1 VPSSPTTH
9 TLHTPDKSLTLV
21 HSSTKIFRGHVRF
34 ISPHVQSCYTS
45 ISRTP
50 LIRSTSSLLTDR
62 RVWEGDP
69 CVLAAAWSGQKARSA
84 EPHRAPQPR
93 QRSNPSRC
101 NAMCSATP
109 FEAGT
114 DTFKRTTSSRP
125 GRSCGGTMLS
135 HTTVARESIACA
147 APRRCCCLQPGWE
160 FAQPRARFAPCSLR
174 SAAAPTAAR
183 PCAPP
188 PPHPTPARSHF
199 SPGPAPSRRYL
210 NAENGI
216 VDHSYVSGTIPTQIG
231 ALASL
236 KHM

>member
-1 VPSSPTTH
+1 MWQQ
-9 TLHTPDKSLTLV
+9 SLG
-21 HSSTKIFRGHVRF
+21 R
-34 ISPHVQSCYTS
+34 
-45 ISRTP
+45 
-50 LIRSTSSLLTDR
+50 DR
-62 RVWEGDP
+62 RRTRAVSIEDG
-69 CVLAAAWSGQKARSA
+69 GRA
-84 EPHRAPQPR
+84 EPCRAPQPR

-101 NAMCSATP
+101 NAMCTATP

-114 DTFKRTTSSRP
+114 DTFKDNVKRLRP

-135 HTTVARESIACA
+135 HKTVARKSIACA
-147 APRRCCCLQPGWE
+147 ALRRCCCLQPGWE